1 MLADF
6 GLAMTAEGKRR
17 TLPGYVV
24 GTPAYMSPEQGAPGG
39 QVDARADI
47 YALGCVVYEMLAG
60 EPPFPAATTR
70 AVLIRHAVDPVPS
83 LRTLR
88 PGISPELEQ
97 ALFSAL
103 AKSPSERPA
112 EAGRFAAA
120 LARARVAPWS
130 PPRRLRGLR
139 RMLPLVGLLLVAS
152 LPLALELPPHS
163 DARAAGAVGR
173 RLSVEVFANRTGDPT
188 LDPFGELVREWLS
201 GALAASRVVEVDL
214 SSPSTRTP
222 VARGRPTGN
231 RTAGVLPTD
240 LRVAGSYF
248 RAGSG
253 IALHAT
259 ITNLRSG
266 RVTFAAEP
274 VHLDLENPGP
284 GLARLREELIRRLT
298 TPP

>member
-1 MLADF
+1 
-6 GLAMTAEGKRR
+6 
-17 TLPGYVV
+17 
-24 GTPAYMSPEQGAPGG
+24 
-39 QVDARADI
+39 
-47 YALGCVVYEMLAG
+47 
-60 EPPFPAATTR
+60 
-70 AVLIRHAVDPVPS
+70 
-83 LRTLR
+83 
-88 PGISPELEQ
+88 
-97 ALFSAL
+97 
-103 AKSPSERPA
+103 
-112 EAGRFAAA
+112 
-120 LARARVAPWS
+120 
-130 PPRRLRGLR
+130 
-139 RMLPLVGLLLVAS
+139 MLPLVGLLLVAS